1 MKDIIMAMTN
11 NSKRLLVIAA
21 GAAVVLTGGGV
32 LIGRTVLSPAVPSN
46 AATPAQDEGGEE
58 EGHVEGQILMEE
70 SRAKAAGIMTEALQS
85 GGLGAE
91 ILAQGVVASTPD
103 GEAVL
108 TARAD
113 GAVVRI
119 NRQLGDFVRAGEAV
133 AVMESRDAAS
143 IAAERSSASANL
155 ALARSTYAREKKLF
169 DAKVTARQDLE
180 GAKAALDAA
189 EAEAR
194 RSQSAA
200 SAAKV
205 SGDGRTL
212 GVISLISGRVTKA
225 DAKLGSYVLAG
236 TELFRVSDPNR
247 IQINASVLAA
257 DARRIRPG
265 DTAVI
270 ELLGGETVTAVV
282 RSATP
287 SLDPDS
293 KTATIVLTPQG
304 IGGLTSGQGLR
315 VRIKPRGGGNSA
327 LIALPEEAVQT
338 VEGKEVVFVKTAKG
352 FQAMPVVTGKRGGG
366 RIEIVDGLKPGAV
379 VVTKGAFMLKAE
391 LGKGEAEH

>member
-1 MKDIIMAMTN
+1 MKDIIMDTTN
-11 NSKRLLVIAA
+11 NSKRSLAIAA
-21 GAAVVLTGGGV
+21 AAAVVLTGGGV
-32 LIGRTVLSPAVPSN
+32 LLGRTMLAPDTTPAAAVP
-46 AATPAQDEGGEE
+46 AEE
-58 EGHVEGQILMEE
+58 AEQEGHVEGQILMEE
-70 SRAKAAGIMTEALQS
+70 SRAKAAGIVTEALQS

-91 ILAQGVVASTPD
+91 ILAQGVVASTPE

-143 IAAERSSASANL
+143 ISAERSSASANL
-155 ALARSTYAREKKLF
+155 ALARSTYAREKMLF

-180 GAKAALDAA
+180 GAQAVLAAA

-200 SAAKV
+200 SAVKV

-212 GVISLISGRVTKA
+212 GVVSLISGRVTKA

-247 IQINASVLAA
+247 IQINASVLAS
-257 DARRIRPG
+257 DARRIKPG

-304 IGGLTSGQGLR
+304 IGGLTPGQGLR
-315 VRIKPRGGGNSA
+315 ARIKPRGAGDSA
-327 LIALPEEAVQT
+327 LIALPDEAVQT

-352 FQAMPVVTGKRGGG
+352 FQATTVVTGKRGGG

>member
-1 MKDIIMAMTN
+1 M
-11 NSKRLLVIAA
+11 R
-21 GAAVVLTGGGV
+21 
-32 LIGRTVLSPAVPSN
+32 GR
-46 AATPAQDEGGEE
+46 
-58 EGHVEGQILMEE
+58 
-70 SRAKAAGIMTEALQS
+70 
-85 GGLGAE
+85 
-91 ILAQGVVASTPD
+91 
-103 GEAVL
+103 
-108 TARAD
+108 
-113 GAVVRI
+113 
-119 NRQLGDFVRAGEAV
+119 
-133 AVMESRDAAS
+133 
-143 IAAERSSASANL
+143 
-155 ALARSTYAREKKLF
+155 KKLF

-180 GAKAALDAA
+180 GAQAALAAA

-212 GVISLISGRVTKA
+212 GVVSLISGRVTKA

-257 DARRIRPG
+257 DARRIKPG

-293 KTATIVLTPQG
+293 KTATIVLSPQG
-304 IGGLTSGQGLR
+304 IGGLTAGQGLR
-315 VRIKPRGGGNSA
+315 ARIKPRGGGDSA

-352 FQAMPVVTGKRGGG
+352 FQSDDCCHWQTWRWSHRDSSTAWQPVPSSSLRARSCSKPNSARVRRSIDMIDKLFR
-366 RIEIVDGLKPGAV
+366 RVDLASAGAWSS
-379 VVTKGAFMLKAE
+379 
-391 LGKGEAEH
+391 

>member
-1 MKDIIMAMTN
+1 METEN
-11 NSKRLLVIAA
+11 NRNKLIAGVAVAALV
-21 GAAVVLTGGGV
+21 LGGGGIM
-32 LIGRTVLSPAVPSN
+32 LGRTMFAPETTAAAAAPAEE
-46 AATPAQDEGGEE
+46 AEE
-58 EGHVEGQILMEE
+58 EGHVEGQILMDEA
-70 SRAKAAGIMTEALQS
+70 RAKAAGIVTEALQS

-91 ILAQGVVASTPD
+91 ILAQGVVASTPE

-113 GAVVRI
+113 GAIVRI

-155 ALARSTYAREKKLF
+155 ALARSTYSREKKLF

-180 GAKAALDAA
+180 GAQAALAAA

-257 DARRIRPG
+257 DARRIKPG

-270 ELLGGETVTAVV
+270 ELLGGETVNAVV

-304 IGGLTSGQGLR
+304 IGGLTPGQGLR
-315 VRIKPRGGGNSA
+315 ARIKPRDGGDNA
-327 LIALPEEAVQT
+327 LIALPDEAVQT
-338 VEGKEVVFVKTAKG
+338 VEGKEVIFVKTAKG
-352 FQAMPVVTGKRGGG
+352 FQSVAVVTGKRSGG
-366 RIEIVDGLKPGAV
+366 RIEIVDGVKPGAV

>member
-1 MKDIIMAMTN
+1 METEN
-11 NSKRLLVIAA
+11 NRNKLIAGVAVATLV
-21 GAAVVLTGGGV
+21 LGGGGIM
-32 LIGRTVLSPAVPSN
+32 LGRTMFAPETTAAAAAPAEE
-46 AATPAQDEGGEE
+46 AEE

-70 SRAKAAGIMTEALQS
+70 SRAKAAGIVTEALQS

-91 ILAQGVVASTPD
+91 ILAQGVVASTPE

-119 NRQLGDFVRAGEAV
+119 NRQLGDFVRAGEAL

-180 GAKAALDAA
+180 GAQAALAAA

-212 GVISLISGRVTKA
+212 GVVSLISGRVTKA

-257 DARRIRPG
+257 DARRIKPG

-304 IGGLTSGQGLR
+304 IGGLTPGQGLR
-315 VRIKPRGGGNSA
+315 ARIKPRGGGDSA

-352 FQAMPVVTGKRGGG
+352 FQSTTVVTGKRGGG

-379 VVTKGAFMLKAE
+379 VATKGAFLLKAE

>member
-1 MKDIIMAMTN
+1 METEN
-11 NSKRLLVIAA
+11 NRNKLIAGVAVAALV
-21 GAAVVLTGGGV
+21 LGGGGIM
-32 LIGRTVLSPAVPSN
+32 LGRTMFAPETTAAAAAPAEE
-46 AATPAQDEGGEE
+46 AEE

-70 SRAKAAGIMTEALQS
+70 TRAKAAGIVTEALQS

-91 ILAQGVVASTPD
+91 ILAQGVVASTPE

-119 NRQLGDFVRAGEAV
+119 SRQLGDFVRAGESV

-180 GAKAALDAA
+180 GAQAALAAA

-257 DARRIRPG
+257 DARRIKPG

-293 KTATIVLTPQG
+293 KTATIVLSPQG
-304 IGGLTSGQGLR
+304 IGGLTAGQGLR
-315 VRIKPRGGGNSA
+315 ARIKPRGGGDSA

-338 VEGKEVVFVKTAKG
+338 VEGKEVVFVKTTKG
-352 FQAMPVVTGKRGGG
+352 YQATTVVTGKRGGG

>member
-1 MKDIIMAMTN
+1 MKDIIMDMTN
-11 NSKRLLVIAA
+11 NSKRSLAIVAA
-21 GAAVVLTGGGV
+21 AAVVLAGGGV
-32 LIGRTVLSPAVPSN
+32 LLGRTLLAPDTTPAAAVPTEE
-46 AATPAQDEGGEE
+46 AEE

-70 SRAKAAGIMTEALQS
+70 SRAKAAGIVTEALQS

-91 ILAQGVVASTPD
+91 ILAQGVVASTPE

-143 IAAERSSASANL
+143 IAAERSSTSANL
-155 ALARSTYAREKKLF
+155 ALARSTYAREKMLF

-180 GAKAALDAA
+180 GAKAVLAAA

-212 GVISLISGRVTKA
+212 GVVSLISGSVTKA

-257 DARRIRPG
+257 DARRIKPG

-293 KTATIVLTPQG
+293 KTATIVLTPQR
-304 IGGLTSGQGLR
+304 IGGLTPGQGLR
-315 VRIKPRGGGNSA
+315 ARIKPRGGGDSA

-338 VEGKEVVFVKTAKG
+338 VEGKEVVFVKTARG
-352 FQAMPVVTGKRGGG
+352 FQATTVVTGKRGGG

>member
-1 MKDIIMAMTN
+1 VKELKMETEN
-11 NSKRLLVIAA
+11 NRNKLIAGVAVAALV
-21 GAAVVLTGGGV
+21 LGGGGIM
-32 LIGRTVLSPAVPSN
+32 LGRTLFAPETTAAAAAPAEE
-46 AATPAQDEGGEE
+46 AEE

-70 SRAKAAGIMTEALQS
+70 SRAKAAGIVTEALQS

-91 ILAQGVVASTPD
+91 ILAQGVVASTPE

-180 GAKAALDAA
+180 GAQAALAAA

-212 GVISLISGRVTKA
+212 GVVSLISGRVTKA

-257 DARRIRPG
+257 DARRIKPG

-304 IGGLTSGQGLR
+304 IGGLTPGQGLR
-315 VRIKPRGGGNSA
+315 ARIKPRGGGDSA

-352 FQAMPVVTGKRGGG
+352 FQATTVVTGTRGGG
-366 RIEIVDGLKPGAV
+366 RIEIVDGLEAGAV

>member
-1 MKDIIMAMTN
+1 METEN
-11 NSKRLLVIAA
+11 NRNKLIAGVAVAALV
-21 GAAVVLTGGGV
+21 LGGGGIM
-32 LIGRTVLSPAVPSN
+32 LGRTMFAPETTAAAAAPAEE
-46 AATPAQDEGGEE
+46 AEE

-70 SRAKAAGIMTEALQS
+70 SRAKAAGIVTEALQS

-91 ILAQGVVASTPD
+91 ILAQGVVASTPE

-180 GAKAALDAA
+180 GAQAALAAA

-212 GVISLISGRVTKA
+212 GVVSLISGRVTKA

-257 DARRIRPG
+257 DARRIKPG

-293 KTATIVLTPQG
+293 KTATIVLSPQG
-304 IGGLTSGQGLR
+304 IGGLTAGQGLR
-315 VRIKPRGGGNSA
+315 ARIKPRGGGDSA

-352 FQAMPVVTGKRGGG
+352 FQSTTVVTGKRGGG

>member
-1 MKDIIMAMTN
+1 METETN
-11 NSKRLLVIAA
+11 RNKLIAGVA
-21 GAAVVLTGGGV
+21 VAALILGGGGV
-32 LIGRTVLSPAVPSN
+32 LLGRTMFAPSAPIVAA
-46 AATPAQDEGGEE
+46 AATEGREE
-58 EGHVEGQILMEE
+58 EGHVEGQILMDEA
-70 SRAKAAGIMTEALQS
+70 RAKAAGIVTEVIQA
-85 GGLGAE
+85 GGLGSE
-91 ILAQGVVASTPD
+91 ILAQGVVASTPE

-133 AVMESRDAAS
+133 AIMESRDAAS

-180 GAKAALDAA
+180 GAQAALAQA

-257 DARRIRPG
+257 DARRVKPD

-287 SLDPDS
+287 SLDPES

-304 IGGLTSGQGLR
+304 IGGLTPGQGLR
-315 VRIKPRGGGNSA
+315 ARIKPRGGGDNA

-352 FQAMPVVTGKRGGG
+352 FQATTVVTGKRGGG
-366 RIEIVDGLKPGAV
+366 RIEIVEGLTPWSTI
-379 VVTKGAFMLKAE
+379 VTKGAFMLKAE

>member
-1 MKDIIMAMTN
+1 METETN
-11 NSKRLLVIAA
+11 RTKLITGAAIAA
-21 GAAVVLTGGGV
+21 LILGGGGV
-32 LIGRTVLSPAVPSN
+32 MLGRTIFAPTTAAVTE
-46 AATPAQDEGGEE
+46 AEQAEEKEE
-58 EGHVEGQILMEE
+58 EGHVEGQILMDEA
-70 SRAKAAGIMTEALQS
+70 RAKAAGIITESIQT
-85 GGLGAE
+85 GGLGTE

-119 NRQLGDFVRAGEAV
+119 NRQLGDFVRAGEAI
-133 AVMESRDAAS
+133 AVMESRDAAT
-143 IAAERSSASANL
+143 IASERSSASANL

-180 GAKAALDAA
+180 GAQAALAQA

-200 SAAKV
+200 SAAKI

-212 GVISLISGRVTKA
+212 GVVSLISGRVTKA
-225 DAKLGSYVLAG
+225 DARLGSYVLAG

-257 DARRIRPG
+257 DARRVKPG

-270 ELLGGETVTAVV
+270 ELLGGETVTATV

-304 IGGLTSGQGLR
+304 IGGLTPGQGLR
-315 VRIKPRGGGNSA
+315 VRITPRGGGDTA
-327 LIALPEEAVQT
+327 LIALPDEAVQT
-338 VEGKEVVFVKTAKG
+338 VKGKEVVFVKTAKG
-352 FQAMPVVTGKRGGG
+352 FQAITVVTGKRSGG

-379 VVTKGAFMLKAE
+379 VVTKGAFLLKAE

>member
-1 MKDIIMAMTN
+1 MEIETN
-11 NSKRLLVIAA
+11 RNKLVAGVAIAA
-21 GAAVVLTGGGV
+21 LVLGGGGV
-32 LIGRTVLSPAVPSN
+32 LLGRTIFAPSTPITAPA
-46 AATPAQDEGGEE
+46 AAEAEE
-58 EGHVEGQILMEE
+58 EGHIEGQILMDEA
-70 SRAKAAGIMTEALQS
+70 RAKAAGIVTEAIQA
-85 GGLGAE
+85 GGLGSE
-91 ILAQGVVASTPD
+91 ILAQGVVASTPE

-155 ALARSTYAREKKLF
+155 ALARSSYAREKKLF

-180 GAKAALDAA
+180 GAQAALAQA

-247 IQINASVLAA
+247 VQINASVLAA
-257 DARRIRPG
+257 DARRVKPG

-304 IGGLTSGQGLR
+304 IGGLTPGQGLR
-315 VRIKPRGGGNSA
+315 ARIKPRGGGDRA

-338 VEGKEVVFVKTAKG
+338 LEGKEVVFVKTAKG
-352 FQAMPVVTGKRGGG
+352 FQATTVVTGKRGGS
-366 RIEIVDGLKPGAV
+366 RIEIVDGIEPGSTI
-379 VVTKGAFMLKAE
+379 VTKGAFMLKAE

>member
-1 MKDIIMAMTN
+1 METDTN
-11 NSKRLLVIAA
+11 RKRLIAGVA
-21 GAAVVLTGGGV
+21 IGALILGGSGV
-32 LIGRTVLSPAVPSN
+32 LLGRTVFAPPAPTAVS
-46 AATPAQDEGGEE
+46 AAEEKEE
-58 EGHVEGQILMEE
+58 EGHVEGQILMDEV
-70 SRAKAAGIMTEALQS
+70 RAKAAGIVTETLQA
-85 GGLGAE
+85 GGLGSE

-119 NRQLGDFVRAGEAV
+119 NRQLGDVVRAGEAV
-133 AVMESRDAAS
+133 AIMESRDAAS
-143 IAAERSSASANL
+143 IAAERSSANANL
-155 ALARSTYAREKKLF
+155 ALARSTYAREKRLF

-180 GAKAALDAA
+180 AAAAALAQA

-205 SGDGRTL
+205 SGDGRSL

-236 TELFRVSDPNR
+236 TELFRISDPNR

-270 ELLGGETVTAVV
+270 ELVGGETIGAVV

-304 IGGLTSGQGLR
+304 IGGLTTGQGLR
-315 VRIKPRGGGNSA
+315 ARIKPRGGGDSA
-327 LIALPEEAVQT
+327 LIAVPDEAVQT
-338 VEGKEVVFVKTAKG
+338 VEGKEVVFVRTSKG
-352 FQAMPVVTGKRGGG
+352 FQATTVVTGKRDGG
-366 RIEIVDGLKPGAV
+366 RIEIVDGLKPGAIIA
-379 VVTKGAFMLKAE
+379 TRGAFLLKAE
-391 LGKGEAEH
+391 IGKGEAEH

>member
-1 MKDIIMAMTN
+1 METEN
-11 NSKRLLVIAA
+11 NRNKLIAGVAVAALV
-21 GAAVVLTGGGV
+21 LGGGGIM
-32 LIGRTVLSPAVPSN
+32 LGRTMFAPETTAAAAAPAEE
-46 AATPAQDEGGEE
+46 AEE
-58 EGHVEGQILMEE
+58 EGHVEGQILMDE
-70 SRAKAAGIMTEALQS
+70 SRAKAAGIVTEALQS

-91 ILAQGVVASTPD
+91 ILAQGVVASTPE

-119 NRQLGDFVRAGEAV
+119 SRQLGDFVRAGESV

-180 GAKAALDAA
+180 GAQAALAAA

-257 DARRIRPG
+257 DARRIKPG

-293 KTATIVLTPQG
+293 KTATIVLSPQG
-304 IGGLTSGQGLR
+304 IGGLTAGQGLR
-315 VRIKPRGGGNSA
+315 ARIKPRGGGDSA

-352 FQAMPVVTGKRGGG
+352 FQSTTVVTGKRGGG

>member
-1 MKDIIMAMTN
+1 METEN
-11 NSKRLLVIAA
+11 NRNKLIAGVAVAALV
-21 GAAVVLTGGGV
+21 LGGGGIM
-32 LIGRTVLSPAVPSN
+32 LGRTMFAPETTAAAAAPAEE
-46 AATPAQDEGGEE
+46 AEE

-70 SRAKAAGIMTEALQS
+70 TRAKAAGIVTEALQS

-91 ILAQGVVASTPD
+91 ILAQGVVASTPE

-119 NRQLGDFVRAGEAV
+119 SRQLGDFVRAGESV

-180 GAKAALDAA
+180 GAQAALAAA

-212 GVISLISGRVTKA
+212 GVVSLISGRVTKA

-257 DARRIRPG
+257 DARRIKPG

-293 KTATIVLTPQG
+293 KTATIVLSPQG
-304 IGGLTSGQGLR
+304 IGGLTAGQGLR
-315 VRIKPRGGGNSA
+315 ARIKPRGGGDSA

-338 VEGKEVVFVKTAKG
+338 VEGKEVVFVKTTKG
-352 FQAMPVVTGKRGGG
+352 YQATTVVTGKRGGG